1 LTYVQLCVENNG
13 PYKCLSDS
21 GTEMPIAK
29 RSIVQ
34 QVMSPIQTVGQI
46 KLQSIFG
53 EPVVADFVSLQVNVV
68 DDQGRNYMSVPVVFA
83 VAGALVQNCDLFF
96 RWM

>member
-1 LTYVQLCVENNG
+1 
-13 PYKCLSDS
+13 
-21 GTEMPIAK
+21 MPIAK

>member
-1 LTYVQLCVENNG
+1 
-13 PYKCLSDS
+13 
-21 GTEMPIAK
+21 MPIAK

-53 EPVVADFVSLQVNVV
+53 EPVVADLVSLQVNVV